1 MAGNYSKTWWGEQW
15 LRSLSNIDY
24 SNRLPRGRRYAN
36 NGSVVSIDF
45 AGNRILAKV
54 QGTRRTPYSVTVTV
68 PEFTQ
73 TQKTELMET
82 ITANPLMLSKLLNRE
97 LPVQL
102 HEKAVEKNIQIFPRS
117 WTDLGMD
124 CTCPDWAVPC
134 KHIAAVIYIIANEID
149 RNPFIIFQLH
159 GLHILSEL
167 AKRGFLARETEV
179 HIKSLTE
186 NAIERDENDWDP
198 LSEDFSGI
206 DFSKIPDLQENLMA
220 MLDEESLFYKG
231 DFKNRL
237 STAYKKIKKF
247 VADYTK
253 TVQTEE
259 ESTKNYAH
267 CQEFSIC
274 FTEILE
280 HDFTSLYSRRDSL
293 VFEQDEFSE
302 LIAFIENIPHKK
314 IANIPHALRQ
324 LHTVYTFTKKLLQQ
338 GAYVPEII
346 KNSNGL
352 FMLRWVPALMN
363 EYVKNQFNKIAQT
376 MPGNAVHVLEK
387 GEEEFFNREDQL
399 TLLISQY
406 IKFFIQRV
414 AANFIKPGDVIEN
427 FFFNHQPYRF
437 TALGEKEIPQTI
449 QRWISKFHIH
459 LKNCVPVIKV
469 DDFENNFEVDI
480 LVENREKAYE
490 EPVSLNQFL
499 SQKSEPVAKTEVLK
513 DLTLLTSA
521 FPQLEF
527 TVQTAGKHKLRFNSL
542 EFSDIL
548 LRIMP
553 LVKMYGIRLLL
564 PNALKN
570 IIRPRPSLKLSRQNG
585 SDTNKGFLSL
595 DKMLNFEWQVAL
607 GGNVIEQH
615 EFFSLVEGLSG
626 VVKIHNQYIN
636 IDPADIEK
644 LQNSLEKP
652 PALKAGELIQ
662 TALTEEYDGAKI
674 NLTAEARELLDQ
686 FLRNDEVALPKEL
699 HATLR
704 PYQQRGYS
712 WMYKNTNT
720 GIGSIIADDMGLG
733 KTVQVIALLL
743 KLKEEQRLD
752 KNKALIIVPTT
763 LLSNWEKEIE
773 KFAPA
778 LQYATFHGPNR
789 QINKEADVLLTSY
802 GIARS
807 DQEALGK
814 IKWCVTVIDESQNI
828 KNPGTAQTKAIKKL
842 KSDIRIAM
850 SGTPVENRLS
860 EYWSVFDFTNKGFL
874 GSAKKFNEQYAKP
887 IEVDRDKKAIEQFK
901 IITSPFIMRRLK
913 TDKTIISDLPEKIE
927 NEHYAQLTKE
937 QAAVYQ
943 NIINEVMPSIDE
955 IEQNDKDRQM
965 KRKGLVLKMIIA
977 LKQVCNHPSQ
987 YLKKDDHDPNLSGK
1001 VQLLFQLLNSIYEN
1015 GEKVLIF
1022 TQFKEA
1028 GLMLEQLINQQFNQ
1042 PVQFLHGGTTRK
1054 KREQMVEDFQSESYL
1069 KTFILSIKAGG
1080 TGLNLTEASH
1090 VIHFDLWW
1098 NPAVEQQA
1106 TDRAYRIGQKKN
1118 VMVYRLITRN
1128 SFEEKINE
1136 MIQSKKELA
1145 ELTVSTGEKW
1155 IGNLSNEELK
1165 ALVSLEG

>member
-45 AGNRILAKV
+45 EGNRILAKV
-54 QGTRRTPYSVTVTV
+54 QGTRRTPYSVTITV

-73 TQKTELMET
+73 TQKTVVMET

-117 WTDLGMD
+117 WTDLSMN
-124 CTCPDWAVPC
+124 CSCPDWAVPC
-134 KHIAAVIYIIANEID
+134 KHIASVIYIIANEID

-159 GLHILSEL
+159 GVHILSEL
-167 AKRGFLARETEV
+167 NKRGFLAQETEV

-186 NAIERDENDWDP
+186 NAIERNENDWDS

-206 DFSKIPDLQENLMA
+206 DFSKIPELQENLMT

-231 DFKNRL
+231 NFKNRL

-247 VADYTK
+247 TENYT
-253 TVQTEE
+253 TSAQAEE
-259 ESTKNYAH
+259 ENTINYAH
-267 CQEFSIC
+267 CQKFSTC
-274 FTEILE
+274 VTETFE
-280 HDFTSLYSRRDSL
+280 YDFTSLYSRNKSL
-293 VFEQDEFSE
+293 VFEQDEFAE
-302 LIAFIENIPHKK
+302 LIDFIENIPHKK
-314 IANIPHALRQ
+314 IAHIPHALRQ
-324 LHTVYTFTKKLLQQ
+324 LHTVYTFTKKILQQ
-338 GAYVPEII
+338 GAFVPELR
-346 KNSNGL
+346 KNQSSV
-352 FMLRWVPALMN
+352 FMIHWMPALMN
-363 EYVKNQFNKIAQT
+363 ENVKDIFAKLTQT
-376 MPGNAVHVLEK
+376 MPGNAVYIMEK
-387 GEEEFFNREDQL
+387 GQEKFFKREDQL
-399 TLLISQY
+399 KLLISQFM
-406 IKFFIQRV
+406 KFFIKQ
-414 AANFIKPGDVIEN
+414 ATAKFIKPGGVIES

-449 QRWISKFHIH
+449 QRWVSKFHIH
-459 LKNCVPVIKV
+459 LKNFVPVIKV
-469 DDFENNFEVDI
+469 DVLENNFAVDI

-490 EPVSLNQFL
+490 EPVSLNHFL
-499 SQKSEPVAKTEVLK
+499 SQKSEPGAKTEVLK

-521 FPQLEF
+521 FPQLES
-527 TVQTAGKHKLRFNSL
+527 TIQTSGKHKLWFNSI

-548 LRIMP
+548 LRILP

-564 PNALKN
+564 PTALKN

-585 SDTNKGFLSL
+585 SETNKRFLSL
-595 DKMLNFEWQVAL
+595 DKMLNFEWQMAL
-607 GGNVIEQH
+607 GDKVIDQQ

-636 IDPADIEK
+636 INPADIEK

-652 PALKAGELIQ
+652 PALKTGELIQ
-662 TALTEEYDGAKI
+662 TALTEEYNGAKI

-686 FLRNDEVALPKEL
+686 FLKNEEVALPKGL

-733 KTVQVIALLL
+733 KTIQVIALLL
-743 KLKEEQRLD
+743 KLKEENRLD
-752 KNKALIIVPTT
+752 KNKALVIVPTT
-763 LLSNWEKEIE
+763 LLSNWEKEID
-773 KFAPA
+773 KFAPE

-789 QINKEADVLLTSY
+789 QINKESDVLLTSY

-807 DQEALGK
+807 DQDELSK
-814 IKWCVTVIDESQNI
+814 IKWCAVVIDESQNI

-860 EYWSVFDFTNKGFL
+860 EYWSIFDFTNKGFL
-874 GSAKKFNEQYAKP
+874 GSAKKFSEQYAKP
-887 IEVDRDKKAIEQFK
+887 IEVDRNKKAIERFK
-901 IITSPFIMRRLK
+901 TITSPFIMRRLK
-913 TDKTIISDLPEKIE
+913 TDKTIISDLPKKVE

-943 NIINEVMPSIDE
+943 NILNEVMPSIDE

-965 KRKGLVLKMIIA
+965 ERKGLVLKMIIA

-987 YLKKDDHDPNLSGK
+987 YLKKEDHDPNLSGK
-1001 VQLLFQLLNSIYEN
+1001 VQLLFQLLHSIYEN

-1022 TQFKEA
+1022 TQFKET
-1028 GLMLEQLINQQFNQ
+1028 GLMLEQLISAQFNQ
-1042 PVQFLHGGTTRK
+1042 PVQFLHGGTTRN
-1054 KREQMVEDFQSESYL
+1054 KREQMVEDFQSENYL

-1080 TGLNLTEASH
+1080 TGLNLTEGSH

-1106 TDRAYRIGQKKN
+1106 TDRAFRIGQKKN

-1136 MIQSKKELA
+1136 MIQSKKELS

-1155 IGNLSNEELK
+1155 IGNLSNKELK